1 MTNGPTIALPQDIA
15 QERDQRA
22 KQERAGRQIL
32 DSLACAIY
40 VQLASAHV
48 LSCQQANRLDLVPA
62 LLDGDAELAVQ
73 AAIPMAAKLGHRFQV
88 GPAPESPT

>member
-1 MTNGPTIALPQDIA
+1 MNHGPTIALPQDIA
-15 QERDQRA
+15 QERDRQA

-48 LSCQQANRLDLVPA
+48 LGCQQEGRMDLVPS
-62 LLDGDAELAVQ
+62 LLDGDAVLAVQ
-73 AAIPMAAKLGHRFQV
+73 AALPMAAKLGWHFQPD
-88 GPAPESPT
+88 PAPERPT

>member
-1 MTNGPTIALPQDIA
+1 MHQNGPTIALPQDIA

-32 DSLACAIY
+32 DSLTCAIY
-40 VQLASAHV
+40 VQLAA
-48 LSCQQANRLDLVPA
+48 ATIGKTVPGEQREQ
-62 LLDGDAELAVQ
+62 LLQYDAAQAVQ
-73 AAIPMAAKLGHRFQV
+73 AAFPMAAQLGWHFQP

>member
-1 MTNGPTIALPQDIA
+1 MNHGPTIALPQDIA
-15 QERDQRA
+15 QERDRQA

-40 VQLASAHV
+40 VQLASAH
-48 LSCQQANRLDLVPA
+48 LLTCQEQDRLDLVPS
-62 LLDGDAELAVQ
+62 LLSGDADLAVR
-73 AAIPMAAKLGHRFQV
+73 AALPMVAQLGWHFQP